1 MNRKQAEEK
10 TIFIIYDILLY
21 TEMGRTVDVEDVISS
36 ICEVPYEKAD
46 TFVKRM
52 TIASIKHLDEIV
64 PEFEK
69 YMRGWTWK
77 RIDHLEQALFLYCY
91 CHFFYD
97 VEKVSKN
104 IIINVAV
111 EFAKNYLDPKAKGFV
126 NAILDKVLVKNA
138 Q

>member
-21 TEMGRTVDVEDVISS
+21 TEMGREVDVEEIVSS
-36 ICEVPYEKAD
+36 ICETPYENVD
-46 TFVKRM
+46 LFVKRM
-52 TIASIKHLDEIV
+52 TISAIKHIQEII
-64 PEFEK
+64 PAFEK
-69 YMRGWTWK
+69 HMRKWTWN

-91 CHFFYD
+91 SHFFYD
-97 VEKVSKN
+97 TEEVNKK

-111 EFAKNYLDPKAKGFV
+111 EFAKTYLDSNTKGFV

-138 Q
+138 

>member
-21 TEMGRTVDVEDVISS
+21 TEMGRTVDVEEIVSS
-36 ICEVPYEKAD
+36 ICETEYEKAD

-52 TIASIKHLDEIV
+52 TISAIKHIQEII
-64 PEFEK
+64 PEYEK
-69 YMRGWTWK
+69 YMRGWTWN

-97 VEKVSKN
+97 TEETDKK

-111 EFAKNYLDPKAKGFV
+111 EFAKNYLDSKTKGFV

-138 Q
+138 